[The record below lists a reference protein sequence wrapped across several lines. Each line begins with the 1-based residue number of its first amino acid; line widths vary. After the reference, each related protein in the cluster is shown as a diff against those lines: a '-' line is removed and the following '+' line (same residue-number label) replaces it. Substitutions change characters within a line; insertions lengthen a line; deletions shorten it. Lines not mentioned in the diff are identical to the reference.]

1 MSKVTNV
8 SILRNG
14 VRMPVIPAYNSDIAS
29 ANNTHN
35 VVIYDVAT
43 KTFRIGPDVIHVEDL
58 IITGDIEVQESAM
71 FRNDVSI
78 AGDLYVDGQEHIN
91 DSETVQTTGD
101 YFILRHNNGT
111 PLGVN

>member
-43 KTFRIGPDVIHVEDL
+43 KTECAGKRALIMGKLYKHNGEWKFAALGDAFEDRSIIH
-58 IITGDIEVQESAM
+58 T
-71 FRNDVSI
+71 I
-78 AGDLYVDGQEHIN
+78 ARV
-91 DSETVQTTGD
+91 TKD
-101 YFILRHNNGT
+101 YSR
-111 PLGVN
+111 